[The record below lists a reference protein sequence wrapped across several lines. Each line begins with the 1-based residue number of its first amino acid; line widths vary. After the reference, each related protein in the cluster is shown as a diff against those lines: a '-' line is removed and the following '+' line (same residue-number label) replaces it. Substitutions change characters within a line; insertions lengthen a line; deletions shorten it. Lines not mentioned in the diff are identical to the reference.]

1 MHFSLVVVD
10 GGNEMLALETDANT
24 VVSGTL
30 VKDSDDSGE
39 SEATSVSRG
48 QEFVQIARSQKFNE
62 LLSAFPKDN
71 TSVIKR

>member
-30 VKDSDDSGE
+30 ENND
-39 SEATSVSRG
+39 
-48 QEFVQIARSQKFNE
+48 
-62 LLSAFPKDN
+62 LLQSF
-71 TSVIKR
+71 